1 MKRYDIRLTL
11 VTPCISRG
19 GDDGNAEFRAPSI
32 RGVLRHWF
40 RALGGTKDREKEIF
54 GGLGKKQGEER
65 ASKILVRVKKE
76 PAEKSTGTPSEIAG
90 AQYDYFLGLWRSA
103 DEKAYF
109 PADQEAEIQIIDK
122 TESPDFE
129 AALKA
134 FLFLGAIG
142 SRSRRTYGS
151 IYPKSVSCDG
161 NPWTEIPKTQA
172 EFQEYLKNSGLKNA
186 VVLALGDAVASAPA
200 AVGRAKEFLR
210 GFRCGSPKSGQP
222 SRWGKIEHDLIFR
235 SATNVYRP
243 ALGLPL
249 IQRYSQPPRGTF
261 QFSFGQSSRWASPL
275 FLKIVPLDG
284 KFLPVAIFLKDF
296 IPPAKTRVARGRDE
310 LPLSHELIDTM
321 MNPDQTDV
329 ELSFKPVLLHSA

>member
-40 RALGGTKDREKEIF
+40 RALGGTKEREKEIF

-76 PAEKSTGTPSEIAG
+76 PAEKSIGTPSEIAG
-90 AQYDYFLGLWRSA
+90 AASDYFLGLWTTN
-103 DEKAYF
+103 EKAYF
-109 PADQEAEIQIIDK
+109 PAAQEAMIQIIDK

-161 NPWTEIPKTQA
+161 TPWNEIPKTQA
-172 EFQEYLKNSGLKNA
+172 EFREYLKNSGLKNA
-186 VVLALGDAVASAPA
+186 VVLALGDAVATAPA
-200 AVGRAKEFLR
+200 AVNRAKEFLR

-222 SRWGKIEHDLIFR
+222 SRWGKIEHDLI
-235 SATNVYRP
+235 SNPAKNVYRP

-249 IQRYSQPPRGTF
+249 IQRYSDKRKF
-261 QFSFGQSSRWASPL
+261 VFSMNNSERWASPL

-296 IPPAKTRVARGRDE
+296 IPSAGTQVARGRDSF
-310 LPLSHELIDTM
+310 PLSHELIDAM
-321 MNPDQTDV
+321 MNPNQSDV
-329 ELSFKPVLLHSA
+329 RLNFKPVLLHSA